1 MCPQLVA
8 VQTVMWHLQH
18 MWNLWHI
25 RTFTITIVMH
35 LLETIHMCNALWSLY
50 VMPEPGQKGLVSWYA
65 VYRHVSDAVMLQL
78 NVTGVSSLAV
88 LKQSLVGTFQ
98 MCCLLLYE
106 LILHHA
112 ASAHG

>member
-1 MCPQLVA
+1 
-8 VQTVMWHLQH
+8 
-18 MWNLWHI
+18 
-25 RTFTITIVMH
+25 
-35 LLETIHMCNALWSLY
+35 
-50 VMPEPGQKGLVSWYA
+50 MPEPGQKGLVSWYA